1 MEWGD
6 EELPKE
12 GLLATAM
19 ESDEELQKLLKTLQ
33 QVYNSSLMEWQL
45 ANSHLDTTKRKSSS

>member
-33 QVYNSSLMEWQL
+33 QVYNSSLME
-45 ANSHLDTTKRKSSS
+45 